1 MIGVNRVKTR
11 IQVKDMRDGM
21 VSVIQFMICR
31 SQGVP
36 KARKCSPPPAPPQ
49 ALLTRDAAEAC
60 LALSIVS
67 FSKSTVAIVAA
78 PPSS

>member
-1 MIGVNRVKTR
+1 MNGVNRVKTR

-36 KARKCSPPPAPPQ
+36 KARKCSPPPK
-49 ALLTRDAAEAC
+49 L
-60 LALSIVS
+60 
-67 FSKSTVAIVAA
+67 F
-78 PPSS
+78 